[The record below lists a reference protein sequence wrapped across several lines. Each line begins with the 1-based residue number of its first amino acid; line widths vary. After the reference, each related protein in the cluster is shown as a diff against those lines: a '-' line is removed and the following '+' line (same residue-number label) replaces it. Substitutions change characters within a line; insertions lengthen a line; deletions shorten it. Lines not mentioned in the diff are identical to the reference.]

1 MVQALQAYSPQVQV
15 APSPQVAPAQVS
27 PQWQSTPQLVNPYLS
42 TGQIPQ
48 YSHPQQFAP
57 TPTGWMQATTQQV
70 VAPQYQPN
78 PVQDYLALNS
88 VPSHYS
94 QNLTSQQPQ
103 LSPQY
108 SPKLDLNAP
117 SGRDSQGNPL
127 ASVIE
132 LINSFGNGSPELAI
146 ARIHQQLIHRE
157 DQLGEV
163 VAYTQ
168 ALEKEAIQ
176 MGNILSTP
184 ENTGYWLQYQEFH
197 LAQLPEVINF
207 RNAYP
212 QATFEQYYDY
222 LVKSNQP
229 QLQPQY
235 QGEPSVQPTFNQM
248 DMGVGNGAASQ
259 GGGRGR
265 MVDVLRYLDTNHFGQ
280 AISQLA

>member
-1 MVQALQAYSPQVQV
+1 
-15 APSPQVAPAQVS
+15 
-27 PQWQSTPQLVNPYLS
+27 
-42 TGQIPQ
+42 
-48 YSHPQQFAP
+48 
-57 TPTGWMQATTQQV
+57 MQATTQQV

-94 QNLTSQQPQ
+94 QSLTSPQPQ

-132 LINSFGNGSPELAI
+132 LINSFGGGSPELAI

-176 MGNILSTP
+176 MGTILSSP

-207 RNAYP
+207 RTAYP

-222 LVKSNQP
+222 LVQVNTP
-229 QLQPQY
+229 QAPAQRPPAPLGYEYAP
-235 QGEPSVQPTFNQM
+235 EPRQQPTFNQM
-248 DMGVGNGAASQ
+248 NMGVGQGASGQ
-259 GGGRGR
+259 IPTRKI
-265 MVDVLRYLDTNHFGQ
+265 DLLRQMDSSHFGQ
-280 AISQLA
+280 FFSQLA